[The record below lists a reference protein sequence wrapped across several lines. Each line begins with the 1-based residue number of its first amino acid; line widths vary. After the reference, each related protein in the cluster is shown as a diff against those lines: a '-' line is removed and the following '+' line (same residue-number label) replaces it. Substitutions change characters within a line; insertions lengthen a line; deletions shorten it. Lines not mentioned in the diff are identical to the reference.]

1 VEIGDLR
8 VPNRLYRAPLLE
20 CAGNGAD
27 AVDELIRDLE
37 PAAAAGTGL
46 LCQGATIVAAE
57 GGCAAPNMTRVADPG
72 FVARLER
79 LTDRVHDHGSRI
91 VLQLAHGGLRSMET
105 WHAGYRAEHPDLQQ
119 VAVSEPPLALR
130 LADRAGLLSYD
141 ERVLST
147 AEVYDLADR
156 FGEVAGWAADAGYDG
171 IHLAGANMGLIQQFL
186 SPYYNRRADEF
197 GGSLRNR
204 VRFLECVYGAI
215 RERTDVPVMTKVPAE
230 TAAPPFVRRRL
241 SLHDGL
247 RIAELLDDVG
257 FEGLVPVET
266 STFWDQSIVR
276 GEYPERAWTDED
288 LQAGYEAAFGSR
300 WRARLVRLAN
310 RVHAREFEFEPA
322 WNAQFCRW
330 VRDRVDATVLCEGG
344 VRERPRIDRL
354 LGARDDENGDD
365 ADAGADP
372 ARVVDDPAGGR
383 ACDMV
388 GMARP
393 FYAEPRL
400 PARLLADDAAAVL
413 CDSCNNCTVPQAAG
427 EPGICRTPEI
437 LRERGRL
444 REAGAYES
452 PTDGRRDDAAA
463 ADD

>member
-1 VEIGDLR
+1 MSIGDLR

-20 CAGNGAD
+20 CAGNGED

-37 PAAAAGTGL
+37 PAAASGAGL
-46 LCQGATIVAAE
+46 LCQGATIVTSE
-57 GGCAAPNMTRVADPG
+57 GGCAAPNMTRVADPD

-79 LTDRVHDHGSRI
+79 LTDRMHDHGARI
-91 VLQLAHGGLRSMET
+91 VLQLEHGGLRSMET

-119 VAVSEPPLALR
+119 VAVSKPPLALR
-130 LADRAGLLSYD
+130 LADRAGLMSYD
-141 ERVLST
+141 ASVLST
-147 AEVYDLADR
+147 GEVYDLADR

-186 SPYYNRRADEF
+186 SPYYNRREDEF
-197 GGSLRNR
+197 GGPLRNR
-204 VRFLECVYGAI
+204 VRFLELVYEAI
-215 RERTDVPVMTKVPAE
+215 RERTDVPVLTKVPAE

-241 SLHDGL
+241 SLRDGL
-247 RIAELLDDVG
+247 RIAELLDEFG

-266 STFWDQSIVR
+266 STFWDQSIIR
-276 GEYPERAWTDED
+276 GEYPERAWSDDD

-310 RVHAREFEFEPA
+310 RVHARDFGFEAA

-330 VRDRVDATVLCEGG
+330 VRERVDATVLCEGG
-344 VRERPRIDRL
+344 IRERPRIDRL
-354 LGARDDENGDD
+354 LGAD
-365 ADAGADP
+365 ADRAVDGP
-372 ARVVDDPAGGR
+372 AASGR

-400 PARLLADDAAAVL
+400 PARLLGDGSAAVL
-413 CDSCNNCTVPQAAG
+413 CESCNNCTVPQAAG
-427 EPGICRTPEI
+427 ERGVCRTPSV
-437 LRERGRL
+437 LKDRGRL
-444 REAGAYES
+444 RQAGAYERAAV
-452 PTDGRRDDAAA
+452 DGERPQEGDASAG